1 MKTSRLGNLL
11 SSLIDLIWAGI
22 LCLLCS
28 LPVITA
34 GASVTA
40 LYYSVVKSVRHDCGR
55 VSSCFFHS
63 FRSNFH
69 QATLIWLLCML
80 YVAVGVGDAC
90 AFTRMG
96 VREGDLLFYLSRLFF
111 LPVPLLLPWLFA
123 FLSRFENMVGGVF
136 RYAAYLAM
144 RHIGVTLLLAA
155 ELIALVLICWML
167 PIFIPLLPGP
177 FCLLMSLHIEPVFRK
192 ITAAD
197 GNDDSWYN
205 E

>member
-1 MKTSRLGNLL
+1 MKTSWLGNLL

-34 GASVTA
+34 GASATA
-40 LYYSVVKSVRHDCGR
+40 LYYTIVKCVRHDRGN

-63 FRSNFH
+63 LRSNFR
-69 QATLIWLLCML
+69 QATLIWLICLL
-80 YVAVGVGDAC
+80 YIAVGLGDAY
-90 AFTRMG
+90 AFSLMG
-96 VREGDLLFYLSRLFF
+96 IHEGNFLFYLSRLFF

-123 FLSRFENMVGGVF
+123 FLSRFENTIGATF
-136 RYAAYLAM
+136 RYAAYLTM
-144 RHIGVTLLLAA
+144 RHIGISLLLAA
-155 ELIALVLICWML
+155 ELAALILICWML

-177 FCLLMSLHIEPVFRK
+177 FCLLMSLHIEPVFRQ
-192 ITAAD
+192 ITKGD
-197 GNDDSWYN
+197 GSDDSWYN